1 MSNILLKVLV
11 NFIIMWYNIIYDKKG
26 DKLMYINIE
35 RQKNKQGR
43 VYLYKV
49 IGVYDKYTNKV
60 KKTRELI
67 GRVDELE
74 KLYDNPYEHFKN
86 ILLKESKELKEQNR
100 QRLSLTT
107 TNILTIKDKLKDNS
121 SLISNLG
128 CIFITKLYHSLE
140 FEYLFNK
147 IKYEEKTKLPL
158 SKILQFLINQRIM
171 YPSSKAK
178 DFENINNYAE
188 NFKFKLDDIYRALDI
203 FHKYKYLFINAIK
216 DNIAKFIK
224 YDLSQLHYDV
234 TNYFIYT
241 DINENIEDNK
251 LLKKGYSKINNN
263 CPTIQMALLTDNNGL
278 PIDYKLFAGNR
289 NDVSTYVDFMKELD
303 MTYPIRK
310 AVVVADAGL
319 VSNNNIVATLLGGA
333 NYIFKHSLLRFNKE
347 EFNMFKECVKPVI
360 EEAMINNPNAN
371 GFYKSVDVLV
381 NRFVSDIYGNKQKVE
396 LRQRYLFMYS
406 KKYDNRSEHIR
417 MSKLENANEYINS
430 KKKLTNTIKK
440 ISSSLIDVED
450 IKVDIDKD
458 RLEKYEETSGYSV
471 IITSCINM
479 SDEDIIKAYKNQYLI
494 EESFK
499 ITKSDIKTRPIY
511 LSNDNHIQSHFF
523 VCFLALLFIRIIQ
536 IGLNRELSS
545 IEIIEAMK
553 ELNLV
558 SMSRTSDSEIS
569 TYTEN
574 MDKIAK
580 FLGVKFNEAVLN
592 GAQIRK
598 LFGDAKKI

>member
-1 MSNILLKVLV
+1 
-11 NFIIMWYNIIYDKKG
+11 
-26 DKLMYINIE
+26 
-35 RQKNKQGR
+35 
-43 VYLYKV
+43 
-49 IGVYDKYTNKV
+49 
-60 KKTRELI
+60 
-67 GRVDELE
+67 
-74 KLYDNPYEHFKN
+74 
-86 ILLKESKELKEQNR
+86 
-100 QRLSLTT
+100 
-107 TNILTIKDKLKDNS
+107 
-121 SLISNLG
+121 
-128 CIFITKLYHSLE
+128 
-140 FEYLFNK
+140 
-147 IKYEEKTKLPL
+147 
-158 SKILQFLINQRIM
+158 
-171 YPSSKAK
+171 
-178 DFENINNYAE
+178 
-188 NFKFKLDDIYRALDI
+188 
-203 FHKYKYLFINAIK
+203 
-216 DNIAKFIK
+216 
-224 YDLSQLHYDV
+224 
-234 TNYFIYT
+234 
-241 DINENIEDNK
+241 
-251 LLKKGYSKINNN
+251 
-263 CPTIQMALLTDNNGL
+263 MALLTDNNGL

-360 EEAMINNPNAN
+360 EEAIINNPNAN

-381 NRFVSDIYGNKQKVE
+381 NRFVSDISGNKQKVE

-417 MSKLENANEYINS
+417 MSELENANEYINS
-430 KKKLTNTIKK
+430 KKKLTNNIKK

-523 VCFLALLFIRIIQ
+523 VCFLSLLFIRIIQ

-545 IEIIEAMK
+545 REIIEAMK

-580 FLGVKFNEAVLN
+580 FLGVKFNEAILN

>member
-203 FHKYKYLFINAIK
+203 FHKYKHLFINAIK

-263 CPTIQMALLTDNNGL
+263 CPTIQMALLTDNNSL

-417 MSKLENANEYINS
+417 MSELENANEYINS

-450 IKVDIDKD
+450 IKVDIDKN

-545 IEIIEAMK
+545 KDIIEAMK

>member
-1 MSNILLKVLV
+1 
-11 NFIIMWYNIIYDKKG
+11 
-26 DKLMYINIE
+26 MYINVE
-35 RQKNKQGR
+35 KLTNKHGR
-43 VYLYKV
+43 TYLYKT
-49 IGVYDKYTNKV
+49 IAYYEKGIKNA
-60 KKTRELI
+60 KKKREPL
-67 GRVDELE
+67 GRLDLLE
-74 KLYDNPYEHFKN
+74 KIYDDPVEHFRKLFKEEAKLLTAQEKEKKKITLSTLDNYSLN
-86 ILLKESKELKEQNR
+86 IENIDKDPLL
-100 QRLSLTT
+100 
-107 TNILTIKDKLKDNS
+107 
-121 SLISNLG
+121 NLG

-216 DNIAKFIK
+216 DNITKFIK

-417 MSKLENANEYINS
+417 MSELENANEYINS

-440 ISSSLIDVED
+440 ISSSLINVED

-523 VCFLALLFIRIIQ
+523 VCFLSLLFIRIIQ

-545 IEIIEAMK
+545 KDIIEAMSK
-553 ELNLV
+553 LGIVPLDNSLNKV
-558 SMSRTSDSEIS
+558 VNYSEKV
-569 TYTEN
+569 
-574 MDKIAK
+574 DKIAS
-580 FLGVKFNEAVLN
+580 FLNVKLGNRFQTNMD
-592 GAQIRK
+592 IRS
-598 LFGDAKKI
+598 LFASAKKL

>member
-107 TNILTIKDKLKDNS
+107 TDILTIKDKLKDNS

-203 FHKYKYLFINAIK
+203 FHKYKHLFINAIK

-251 LLKKGYSKINNN
+251 LIKKGYSKINNN

-417 MSKLENANEYINS
+417 MSELENANEYINS

-471 IITSCINM
+471 IITSCLNM

-523 VCFLALLFIRIIQ
+523 ICFLALLFIRIIQ

-545 IEIIEAMK
+545 KDIIEAMK

-580 FLGVKFNEAVLN
+580 FLGIKFNEAVLN

>member
-107 TNILTIKDKLKDNS
+107 TNILTIKDILKDNS

-263 CPTIQMALLTDNNGL
+263 YPTIQMALLTDNNGL

>member
-1 MSNILLKVLV
+1 
-11 NFIIMWYNIIYDKKG
+11 
-26 DKLMYINIE
+26 MYINIE

-107 TNILTIKDKLKDNS
+107 TDILTIKDKLKDNS

-203 FHKYKYLFINAIK
+203 FHKYKHLFINAIK

-241 DINENIEDNK
+241 DINENIVDNK
-251 LLKKGYSKINNN
+251 LIKKGYSKINNN
-263 CPTIQMALLTDNNGL
+263 YPTIQMALLTDNNGL

-417 MSKLENANEYINS
+417 MSELENANEYINS

-523 VCFLALLFIRIIQ
+523 VCFLSLLFIRIIQ

-545 IEIIEAMK
+545 REIIEAMK

-592 GAQIRK
+592 GVQIRK

>member
-11 NFIIMWYNIIYDKKG
+11 NFVIMWYNIIYEKKG

-49 IGVYDKYTNKV
+49 IGVYDKNTNKV

-203 FHKYKYLFINAIK
+203 FHKYKHLFINAIK

-360 EEAMINNPNAN
+360 EEAIINNPNAN

-417 MSKLENANEYINS
+417 MSELENANEYINS

-545 IEIIEAMK
+545 KDIIEAMK

>member
-1 MSNILLKVLV
+1 MSNNLLKVLV

-203 FHKYKYLFINAIK
+203 FHKYKHLFINAIK

-310 AVVVADAGL
+310 SVVVADAGL

-417 MSKLENANEYINS
+417 MSELENANEYINS

-450 IKVDIDKD
+450 INVDIDKD

-545 IEIIEAMK
+545 REIIEAMK

>member
-1 MSNILLKVLV
+1 
-11 NFIIMWYNIIYDKKG
+11 
-26 DKLMYINIE
+26 MYINIE

-107 TNILTIKDKLKDNS
+107 TDILTIKDKLKDNS

-188 NFKFKLDDIYRALDI
+188 NFKFKLDDIYIALDI
-203 FHKYKYLFINAIK
+203 FHKYKHLFINAIK

-310 AVVVADAGL
+310 AIVVADAGL

-417 MSKLENANEYINS
+417 MSELENANEYINS

-545 IEIIEAMK
+545 KDIIEAIK

>member
-1 MSNILLKVLV
+1 
-11 NFIIMWYNIIYDKKG
+11 
-26 DKLMYINIE
+26 MYINIE

-107 TNILTIKDKLKDNS
+107 TDILTIKDKLKDNS

-171 YPSSKAK
+171 HPSSKAK

-203 FHKYKYLFINAIK
+203 FHKYKHLFINAIK

-251 LLKKGYSKINNN
+251 LIKKGYSKINNN

-360 EEAMINNPNAN
+360 EEAIINNPNAN

-417 MSKLENANEYINS
+417 MSELENANEYINS

-545 IEIIEAMK
+545 KDIIEAMK

-598 LFGDAKKI
+598 LFGYAKKI

>member
-1 MSNILLKVLV
+1 
-11 NFIIMWYNIIYDKKG
+11 
-26 DKLMYINIE
+26 MYINVE
-35 RQKNKQGR
+35 KLTNKHGR
-43 VYLYKV
+43 TYLYKT
-49 IGVYDKYTNKV
+49 IAYYEKGIKNA
-60 KKTRELI
+60 KKKREPL
-67 GRVDELE
+67 GRLDLLE
-74 KLYDNPYEHFKN
+74 KIYDDPVEHFRKLFKEEAKLLTAQEKEKKKITLSTLDNYSLN
-86 ILLKESKELKEQNR
+86 IENIDKDPLL
-100 QRLSLTT
+100 
-107 TNILTIKDKLKDNS
+107 
-121 SLISNLG
+121 NLG

-216 DNIAKFIK
+216 DNISKFIK

-251 LLKKGYSKINNN
+251 LIKKGYSKINNN

-303 MTYPIRK
+303 ITYPIRK

-417 MSKLENANEYINS
+417 MSELENANEYINS

-450 IKVDIDKD
+450 INVDIDKD

-523 VCFLALLFIRIIQ
+523 VCFLSLLFIRIIQ

-545 IEIIEAMK
+545 RDIIEAMSK
-553 ELNLV
+553 LGIVPLDNSLNKV
-558 SMSRTSDSEIS
+558 VNYSEKV
-569 TYTEN
+569 
-574 MDKIAK
+574 DKIAS
-580 FLGVKFNEAVLN
+580 FLNVKLGNRFQTNMD
-592 GAQIRK
+592 IRS
-598 LFGDAKKI
+598 LFANAKKL

>member
-203 FHKYKYLFINAIK
+203 FHKYKHLFINTIK

-417 MSKLENANEYINS
+417 MSELENANEYINS

-523 VCFLALLFIRIIQ
+523 VCFLSLLFIRIIQ

-545 IEIIEAMK
+545 KDIIEAIK

>member
-1 MSNILLKVLV
+1 
-11 NFIIMWYNIIYDKKG
+11 
-26 DKLMYINIE
+26 MYINVE
-35 RQKNKQGR
+35 KLTNKHGR
-43 VYLYKV
+43 TYLYKT
-49 IGVYDKYTNKV
+49 IAYYEKGTKNA
-60 KKTRELI
+60 KKKREPL
-67 GRVDELE
+67 GRLDLLE
-74 KLYDNPYEHFKN
+74 KIYDDPVEHFRKLFKEEAKLLTAQEKEKKKISLSTLDNYSLN
-86 ILLKESKELKEQNR
+86 IENIDKDPLL
-100 QRLSLTT
+100 
-107 TNILTIKDKLKDNS
+107 
-121 SLISNLG
+121 NLG

-203 FHKYKYLFINAIK
+203 FHKYKHLFINAIK

-417 MSKLENANEYINS
+417 MSELENANEYINS

-450 IKVDIDKD
+450 INVDIDKD

-545 IEIIEAMK
+545 REIVEAMK

-580 FLGVKFNEAVLN
+580 FLGIKFNEAVLN
-592 GAQIRK
+592 GVQIRK

>member
-107 TNILTIKDKLKDNS
+107 TDILTIKDKLKDNS

-203 FHKYKYLFINAIK
+203 FHKYKHLFINAIK

-241 DINENIEDNK
+241 DMNENIEDNK
-251 LLKKGYSKINNN
+251 LIKKGYSKINNN

-417 MSKLENANEYINS
+417 MSELENANEYINS

-545 IEIIEAMK
+545 REIIEAMK

>member
-1 MSNILLKVLV
+1 MSNNLLKVLV

-107 TNILTIKDKLKDNS
+107 TDILTIKDKLKDNS

-203 FHKYKYLFINAIK
+203 FHKYKHLFINAIK

-251 LLKKGYSKINNN
+251 LIKKGYSKINNN
-263 CPTIQMALLTDNNGL
+263 YPTIQMALLTDNNGL

-417 MSKLENANEYINS
+417 MSELENANEYINS

-545 IEIIEAMK
+545 REIIEAMK

-574 MDKIAK
+574 IDKIAK
-580 FLGVKFNEAVLN
+580 FLGIKFNEAVLN

>member
-107 TNILTIKDKLKDNS
+107 TDILTIKDKLKDNS

-203 FHKYKYLFINAIK
+203 FHKYKHLFINAIK

-263 CPTIQMALLTDNNGL
+263 YPTIQMALLTDNNGL

-417 MSKLENANEYINS
+417 MSELENANEYINS

-545 IEIIEAMK
+545 KDIIEAIK

-580 FLGVKFNEAVLN
+580 FLGIKFNEAVLN

>member
-1 MSNILLKVLV
+1 
-11 NFIIMWYNIIYDKKG
+11 
-26 DKLMYINIE
+26 MYINIE

>member
-1 MSNILLKVLV
+1 
-11 NFIIMWYNIIYDKKG
+11 
-26 DKLMYINIE
+26 MYINVE
-35 RQKNKQGR
+35 KLTNKHGR
-43 VYLYKV
+43 TYLYKT
-49 IGVYDKYTNKV
+49 IAYYEKGTKNA
-60 KKTRELI
+60 KKKREPL
-67 GRVDELE
+67 GRLDLLE
-74 KLYDNPYEHFKN
+74 KIYDDPVEHFRKLFKEEAKLLTAQEKEKKKITLSTLDNYSLN
-86 ILLKESKELKEQNR
+86 IENIDKDPLL
-100 QRLSLTT
+100 
-107 TNILTIKDKLKDNS
+107 
-121 SLISNLG
+121 NLG

-203 FHKYKYLFINAIK
+203 FHKYKHLFINAIK

-360 EEAMINNPNAN
+360 EEAIINNPNAN

-417 MSKLENANEYINS
+417 MSELENANEYINS

-523 VCFLALLFIRIIQ
+523 VCFLSLLFIRIIQ

-545 IEIIEAMK
+545 REIIEAMSK
-553 ELNLV
+553 LGIVPLDNSLNKV
-558 SMSRTSDSEIS
+558 VNYSEKV
-569 TYTEN
+569 
-574 MDKIAK
+574 DKIAS
-580 FLGVKFNEAVLN
+580 FLNVKLGNRFQTNMD
-592 GAQIRK
+592 IRS
-598 LFGDAKKI
+598 LFASAKKL

>member
-1 MSNILLKVLV
+1 
-11 NFIIMWYNIIYDKKG
+11 
-26 DKLMYINIE
+26 MYINIE

-107 TNILTIKDKLKDNS
+107 TDILTIKDKLKDNS

-203 FHKYKYLFINAIK
+203 FHKYKHLFINAIK

-310 AVVVADAGL
+310 AIVVADAGL

-360 EEAMINNPNAN
+360 EEAIINNPNAN

-417 MSKLENANEYINS
+417 MSELENANEYINS

-450 IKVDIDKD
+450 IKVYIDKD

-479 SDEDIIKAYKNQYLI
+479 NDEDIIKAYKNQYLI

-545 IEIIEAMK
+545 KDIIEAIK

>member
-1 MSNILLKVLV
+1 
-11 NFIIMWYNIIYDKKG
+11 
-26 DKLMYINIE
+26 MYINVE
-35 RQKNKQGR
+35 KLTNKHGR
-43 VYLYKV
+43 TYLYKT
-49 IGVYDKYTNKV
+49 IAYYEKGIKNA
-60 KKTRELI
+60 KKKREPL
-67 GRVDELE
+67 GRLDLLE
-74 KLYDNPYEHFKN
+74 KIYDDPVEHFRKLFKEEAKLLTAQEKEKKKITLSTLDNYSLN
-86 ILLKESKELKEQNR
+86 IENIDKDPLL
-100 QRLSLTT
+100 
-107 TNILTIKDKLKDNS
+107 
-121 SLISNLG
+121 NLG

-203 FHKYKYLFINAIK
+203 FHKYKHLFINAIK

-251 LLKKGYSKINNN
+251 LIKKGYSKINNN
-263 CPTIQMALLTDNNGL
+263 CPTIQMALLTDNNSL

-360 EEAMINNPNAN
+360 EEAIINNPNAN

-417 MSKLENANEYINS
+417 MSELENANEYINS
-430 KKKLTNTIKK
+430 KKKLANTIKK

>member
-1 MSNILLKVLV
+1 MSNNLLKVLV
-11 NFIIMWYNIIYDKKG
+11 NFIIIWYNIIYDKKG

-107 TNILTIKDKLKDNS
+107 TDILTIKDKLKDNS

-203 FHKYKYLFINAIK
+203 FHKYKHLFINAIK

-241 DINENIEDNK
+241 DMNENIEDNK
-251 LLKKGYSKINNN
+251 LIKKGYSKINNN
-263 CPTIQMALLTDNNGL
+263 YPTIQMALLTDNNGL

-417 MSKLENANEYINS
+417 MSELENANEYINS

-450 IKVDIDKD
+450 IKVDIDKN

-545 IEIIEAMK
+545 KDIIEAMK

-574 MDKIAK
+574 MDKSAK

>member
-1 MSNILLKVLV
+1 
-11 NFIIMWYNIIYDKKG
+11 
-26 DKLMYINIE
+26 MYINVE
-35 RQKNKQGR
+35 KLTNKHGR
-43 VYLYKV
+43 TYLYKT
-49 IGVYDKYTNKV
+49 IAYYEKGIKNA
-60 KKTRELI
+60 KKKREPL
-67 GRVDELE
+67 GRLDLLE
-74 KLYDNPYEHFKN
+74 KIYDDPVEHFRKLFKEEAKLLTAQEKEKKKITLSTLDNYSLN
-86 ILLKESKELKEQNR
+86 IENIDKDPLL
-100 QRLSLTT
+100 
-107 TNILTIKDKLKDNS
+107 
-121 SLISNLG
+121 NLG

-203 FHKYKYLFINAIK
+203 FHKYKHLFINAIK

-241 DINENIEDNK
+241 DMNENIVDNK
-251 LLKKGYSKINNN
+251 LIKKGYSKINNN
-263 CPTIQMALLTDNNGL
+263 FPTIQMALLTDNNGL

-417 MSKLENANEYINS
+417 MSELENANEYINS

-523 VCFLALLFIRIIQ
+523 VCFLSLLFIRIIQ

-545 IEIIEAMK
+545 REIIEAMSK
-553 ELNLV
+553 LGTVPLDNSLNKV
-558 SMSRTSDSEIS
+558 VNYSEKV
-569 TYTEN
+569 
-574 MDKIAK
+574 DKIAS
-580 FLGVKFNEAVLN
+580 FLNVKLGNRFQTNMD
-592 GAQIRK
+592 IRS
-598 LFGDAKKI
+598 LFASAKKL